1 MIYVVAFILILYSWI
16 LVDLKHYRKLSS
28 VCICVI
34 IVFLILIAGLRYRVG
49 GDSLHY
55 IDTYTSMPTWKNWEF
70 FSFDEGYGPLW
81 YLFCAISKTLGA
93 DFVYLQLLHAII
105 VNLTFLYVFKKRS
118 VNVIS
123 CFLIYFLIYYI
134 SNLMEKRYFRY
145 YLGCLFSIGFHFSAL
160 VLLVFPLL
168 NYLLKAK
175 YANWLLG
182 IGGGIVLLVFFYIL
196 PNHYMIFMDF
206 MPIIGL
212 KLKSYS
218 TLEMNNVLGIM
229 YYAISFV
236 AFLGFYLIANK
247 NMKMLLLFLF
257 LGAMNQGLMRIAN
270 YLIPFAI
277 PYVVNV
283 GYSLIT
289 MEKFAY
295 NKILFIGCF
304 AFLIF
309 QKSYYYL
316 ADTSHLAVHTRQY
329 ELWYPY
335 ESVFKPIKHTH
346 RELIFYNAMYNQSVI
361 RTSGE

>member
-134 SNLMEKRYFRY
+134 YYNME
-145 YLGCLFSIGFHFSAL
+145 
-160 VLLVFPLL
+160 
-168 NYLLKAK
+168 
-175 YANWLLG
+175 
-182 IGGGIVLLVFFYIL
+182 IL
-196 PNHYMIFMDF
+196 R
-206 MPIIGL
+206 
-212 KLKSYS
+212 
-218 TLEMNNVLGIM
+218 E
-229 YYAISFV
+229 A
-236 AFLGFYLIANK
+236 
-247 NMKMLLLFLF
+247 
-257 LGAMNQGLMRIAN
+257 
-270 YLIPFAI
+270 
-277 PYVVNV
+277 
-283 GYSLIT
+283 
-289 MEKFAY
+289 
-295 NKILFIGCF
+295 
-304 AFLIF
+304 
-309 QKSYYYL
+309 
-316 ADTSHLAVHTRQY
+316 LAVC
-329 ELWYPY
+329 
-335 ESVFKPIKHTH
+335 
-346 RELIFYNAMYNQSVI
+346 IFCFNP
-361 RTSGE
+361 